1 MESTEDYLKRLESYM
16 KMYGA
21 LVQVCHE
28 YQIERFTLTVLPTTN
43 FTEKLTMLFCI
54 NRPKLQTV
62 KIENFHGLRE
72 GWAWLARFLNTL
84 PANQYTAVSLNA
96 LLQVSNVEC

>member
-28 YQIERFTLTVLPTTN
+28 YLIEKFTLTVLPTTD
-43 FTEKLTMLFCI
+43 FIEKLTMLVCI
-54 NRPKLQTV
+54 NRLKLQTV
-62 KIENFHGLRE
+62 KIF
-72 GWAWLARFLNTL
+72 
-84 PANQYTAVSLNA
+84 TA
-96 LLQVSNVEC
+96 